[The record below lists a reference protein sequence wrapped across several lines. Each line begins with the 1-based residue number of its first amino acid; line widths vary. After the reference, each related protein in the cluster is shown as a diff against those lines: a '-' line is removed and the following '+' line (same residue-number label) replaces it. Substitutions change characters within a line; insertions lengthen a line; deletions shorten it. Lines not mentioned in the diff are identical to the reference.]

1 MNAVTKK
8 LVSLIGPTVI
18 ETVLSS
24 IINEEKLTSF
34 RDSLIT
40 FFRKTADSTVNEI
53 DDYLGEFVIDTIME
67 PGRYVEHTKE
77 LCKILREYIQSS
89 QTEWDDMA
97 FLPILDRIE
106 LFGTTKEK

>member
-8 LVSLIGPTVI
+8 LVLLIGPTVI
-18 ETVLSS
+18 EAVLSS

-34 RDSLIT
+34 RDALIT

-53 DDYLGEFVIDTIME
+53 DDYLAGFAIDTIME
-67 PGRYVEHTKE
+67 PGRYVEHTQE